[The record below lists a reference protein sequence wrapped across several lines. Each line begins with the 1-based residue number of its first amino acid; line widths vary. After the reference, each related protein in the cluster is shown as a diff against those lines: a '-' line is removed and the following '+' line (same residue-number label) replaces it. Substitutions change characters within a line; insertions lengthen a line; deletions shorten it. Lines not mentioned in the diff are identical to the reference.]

1 MKHISK
7 NPAEPQAFADWKAAN
22 QEQIG
27 RYHTDNATGDRIWSL
42 LPSSLPNPETGVE
55 EVALYSKA
63 QLRKTLLIEQ
73 GYLCCYCNQRI
84 EDDHT
89 TPIEHF
95 RPKGMDSY
103 RHQVFDYQ
111 NLLACCDGG
120 ERDTTKP
127 RETWCTLFK
136 GSKDPMH
143 PDRIISPLEPNCME
157 LFEFDEQG
165 QIFPTNQNDRAEK
178 TIAFLGLR
186 AKRLRLQR
194 HEAIDTY
201 IFDVWT
207 EDMDTAAEL
216 DRLMTPIN
224 GRLEPFCS
232 AIHSILR
239 HYP

>member
-7 NPAEPQAFADWKAAN
+7 NPAEPQAFANWKTAN
-22 QEQIG
+22 GEQIS
-27 RYHTDNATGDRIWSL
+27 RYLTDSANGEKIWSL
-42 LPSSLPNPETGVE
+42 LPSNLPNPETGME
-55 EVALYSKA
+55 ETSLYSKP
-63 QLRKTLLIEQ
+63 QLRRALLAEQ

-95 RPKGMDSY
+95 RPKGMDLY

-136 GSKDPMH
+136 GSKDPFY
-143 PDRIISPLEPNCME
+143 PDHIISPLEPDC
-157 LFEFDEQG
+157 LDYFEFDEQG
-165 QIFPTNQNDRAEK
+165 QIHPANRNERAEK
-178 TIAFLGLR
+178 TIAFLNLK
-186 AKRLRLQR
+186 AKRLIIQR
-194 HEAIDTY
+194 QEAIDTY